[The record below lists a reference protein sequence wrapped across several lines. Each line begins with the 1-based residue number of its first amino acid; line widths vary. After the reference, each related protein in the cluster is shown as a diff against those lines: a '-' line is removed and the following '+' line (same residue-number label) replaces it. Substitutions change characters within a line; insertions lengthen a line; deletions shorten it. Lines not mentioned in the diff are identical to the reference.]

1 MKIALLQCNAVT
13 GDVVGNVERIAAAAR
28 EAAAAGVDLCVTPEL
43 ALVGPEPGSYA
54 RMVDF
59 ADGCGRGLD
68 LLAEAVRDAPPLPST
83 SVFFPA
89 KPMPARCAMKQKPA
103 ASVL

>member
-1 MKIALLQCNAVT
+1 MTTTSRAPSLFAH
-13 GDVVGNVERIAAAAR
+13 AA
-28 EAAAAGVDLCVTPEL
+28 
-43 ALVGPEPGSYA
+43 
-54 RMVDF
+54 
-59 ADGCGRGLD
+59 
-68 LLAEAVRDAPPLPST
+68 AVRDAPPLPST